1 MDSKIRQEHVMVES
15 SVFNTTVAPCS
26 DCIYLTN
33 NVKFVPVGSINSQDN
48 VKVHYNK
55 KNIMSAVQIYH
66 IFTSLGT
73 SFSTNPTCAICCSSS
88 PRPPSTTSM
97 SSEHGCSMGAGD
109 GTPDVEAPGSS
120 MEAG

>member
-66 IFTSLGT
+66 ILTSLVA
-73 SFSTNPTCAICCSSS
+73 SFSMDPT
-88 PRPPSTTSM
+88 
-97 SSEHGCSMGAGD
+97 
-109 GTPDVEAPGSS
+109 
-120 MEAG
+120 